1 MKSYKFCICWGVN
14 GKIRSFH
21 KVNLKLGYLGS
32 AYLANNFSEINDLW
46 KLKNI

>member
-14 GKIRSFH
+14 GKIRFFY
-21 KVNLKLGYLGS
+21 KVNLKLGYLGLV
-32 AYLANNFSEINDLW
+32 YLVNNFFEINDFW